1 MVGVDFDRARTEL
14 NVPERFRFEAAAV
27 VGRNGD
33 IATLDEKLRER
44 EVPSDRKP
52 VADFAFRG
60 GWPAA

>member
-1 MVGVDFDRARTEL
+1 MVGVDLDRARVEL

-27 VGRNGD
+27 VGRAGD
-33 IATLDEKLRER
+33 KATLDETLRAR

-60 GWPAA
+60 GWPSA